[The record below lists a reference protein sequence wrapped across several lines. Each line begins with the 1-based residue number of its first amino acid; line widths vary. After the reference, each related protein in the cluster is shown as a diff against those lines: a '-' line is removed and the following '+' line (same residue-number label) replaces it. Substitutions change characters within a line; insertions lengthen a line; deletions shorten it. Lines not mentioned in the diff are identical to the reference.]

1 MDDEFMKRGYLL
13 PEGCKDLIELSKY
26 QQKPVPKP
34 PASPPPLIG
43 EMTVTEPMTVGQLA
57 SALKQTPYQIIADLM
72 EIGVYAR
79 LDYLIAFDAIA
90 KITRKYGYLAKKT
103 P

>member
-1 MDDEFMKRGYLL
+1 
-13 PEGCKDLIELSKY
+13 
-26 QQKPVPKP
+26 
-34 PASPPPLIG
+34 
-43 EMTVTEPMTVGQLA
+43 MTVGQLA

-79 LDYLIAFDAIA
+79 LDYVIAFDAIA